1 MPFRWIYPDIG
12 KDIPI
17 AKALGRELPISYKE
31 SVEIAK
37 IIKGMRL
44 KDAIELLNKVVRKE
58 TPIPFTR
65 FNGGVG
71 HRKSLSTIYRKWKVQ
86 SGRYPVKAA
95 KYILKVLRNAENNA
109 EQKGLDPENLVILHI
124 AAHRGRYIKRYMPRA
139 FGRATPKFRTTTH
152 IEVIVGEKSV

>member
-1 MPFRWIYPDIG
+1 MPSKWVYPDIG
-12 KDIPI
+12 DREAV

-37 IIKGMRL
+37 VIRGMRL
-44 KDAIELLNKVVRKE
+44 REAIELLEKVVKKE
-58 TPIPFTR
+58 VPIPFTR

-71 HRKSLSTIYRKWKVQ
+71 HRRALAKLYGRWKVQ

-109 EQKGLDPENLVILHI
+109 EQKGLDVDNLTILHI
-124 AAHRGRYIKRYMPRA
+124 ATHRGRYIKRYMPRA

-152 IEVIVGEKSV
+152 IEVIVGEKR